1 MNVQTF
7 GAQRRLIVLACVA
20 ALATVFAVSAQ
31 AANAAPPVFDS
42 GSLADQFYT
51 TTSTDG
57 LDVTYDVPTAQDISG
72 PVAVSCNPPL
82 GHHFPIDVSTVTC
95 TSTNGDGTATATFD
109 LYVVPPAGE
118 VFWVGDYDDI
128 TLEAT
133 GPSGAVATWSLLD
146 VFGTPSA
153 AYCAQP
159 SGSTFVI
166 GTTTVTCTAVGSTLS
181 DVKIFDVT
189 VEDTTA
195 PTIVV
200 PADITV
206 SATGPSGATVSF
218 AAATATDIADPTPA
232 VGCDHNS
239 GVVYPVGT
247 TTVTCT
253 ATDDTGN
260 VATDSFTITV
270 NDTTAPV
277 ISGLP
282 ASLTVEATGPAG
294 ATATWSGSASDNVDG
309 PIALTCIPS
318 SGSTFAIG
326 TTTVNCSAADA
337 AGNSTTASFPV
348 TVEDTTGPTFAG
360 TPASFTQ
367 EQVPGT
373 NTLQYTAPTATDLV
387 DGPVLVVCTPPV
399 GTIITAGP
407 HVVTCMADDSEGNL
421 SSTSFTVTL
430 ADTTDPVVSVPSD
443 FTAEAMTAAGA
454 LITFS
459 ASATDSLDG
468 PLPVTCTPA
477 SGTTFPIGT
486 TGVSCTATDA
496 AGNSDTKGFNVTVQD
511 TTGPIIGGVP
521 ADFQVEQTLPLT
533 FINYTMPTANDAVN
547 GPRPVNC
554 VPPVGSQLA
563 PGVHTVTCTAE
574 DLTGNST
581 SATFDITISDTT
593 APVIDNLPMP
603 QTVEATGP
611 AGAIATFT
619 GTATDS
625 IDGVITLVCVPGSGT
640 TFALGVNTV
649 VCTATDAAG
658 NSSNASFTVTIV
670 DTTAPAFSGV
680 PSTITEEATGPTGAA
695 VTFTP
700 PTATDIV
707 DGAVTVNCDYN
718 SGDTFPLGTTTVTCT
733 ATDAATN
740 SDSVTFDVIVEDTT
754 GPAFADVPADFQ
766 VSESTAVTG
775 TPVTYVDPTATDLV
789 DGATTVTC
797 VPASGT
803 DFAVGV
809 TTVTC
814 TSTDAASNS
823 STADFEVTVVPRP
836 TVSIASPVN
845 GSTITQGQFVT
856 ADFAC
861 APDPLTTIDTCE
873 GTVADN
879 SAIDTT
885 TPGTKSFTV
894 TATDV
899 LGGVTTSTVGYTVV
913 APTPVAPLG
922 VKKTLPF
929 RIIKASRRSRG
940 RIAVTVR
947 VPSAGKLE
955 FITTHVVARTSA
967 SPLAP
972 GPGRFA
978 YSKRSIRA
986 KRSGNITLMLYPRK
1000 NVASLLAGEKRPLL
1014 RLTVRYSP
1022 TGGVAERKIKMVRP

>member
-31 AANAAPPVFDS
+31 AANAAPPVFDP
-42 GSLADQFYT
+42 GSLADQYYT

-57 LDVTYDVPTAQDISG
+57 LDVTYDVPTAQDGSG
-72 PVAVSCNPPL
+72 PVAVTCNPPL

-95 TSTNGDGTATATFD
+95 TSTNGDGTTTANFD
-109 LYVVPPAGE
+109 LHVVPPAGE

-153 AYCAQP
+153 AFCAQP
-159 SGSTFVI
+159 SGSTFAI
-166 GTTTVTCTAVGSTLS
+166 GTTTVTCTAVGSSLS
-181 DVKIFDVT
+181 DVKTFEVT

-195 PTIVV
+195 PTITV

-206 SATGPSGATVSF
+206 PATGPSGATVSF
-218 AAATATDIADPTPA
+218 AAATATDIADPTPS
-232 VGCDHNS
+232 VSCDYNS
-239 GVVYPVGT
+239 GVVYPVGV

-260 VATDSFTITV
+260 VATDTFTITV
-270 NDTTAPV
+270 NDTAAPV

-282 ASLTVEATGPAG
+282 ASLTLEATGPAG
-294 ATATWSGSASDNVDG
+294 AVATWGGSANDVVDG
-309 PIALTCIPS
+309 PVALTCVPS
-318 SGSTFAIG
+318 SGSTFAIA
-326 TTTVNCSAADA
+326 TTTVNCSAVDA
-337 AGNSTTASFPV
+337 AGNNSAASFPV
-348 TVEDTTGPTFAG
+348 TVQDTTGPVFSG
-360 TPASFTQ
+360 VPANFTQ

-373 NTLQYTAPTATDLV
+373 NTLQYTAPTASDLV
-387 DGPVLVVCTPPV
+387 DGTVLVVCSPPV

-407 HVVTCMADDSEGNL
+407 HVVTCLADDSEGNL
-421 SSTSFTVTL
+421 SSASFTVTL
-430 ADTTDPVVSVPSD
+430 ADTTDPVVTVPANI
-443 FTAEAMTAAGA
+443 TAEATSAAGA
-454 LITFS
+454 VVTFS
-459 ASATDSLDG
+459 ATATDSLDG
-468 PLPVTCTPA
+468 SLPVVCTPA
-477 SGTTFPIGT
+477 SGWTFPIGT
-486 TGVSCTATDA
+486 TGVSCSATDA
-496 AGNSDTKGFNVTVQD
+496 AGNTGTANFNVTVKD
-511 TTGPIIGGVP
+511 TTGPVFSGVP
-521 ADFQVEQTLPLT
+521 ADFQIEQTLPLT
-533 FINYTMPTANDAVN
+533 FINYAMPTAVDAVN
-547 GPRPVNC
+547 GPRPVYC

-563 PGVHTVTCTAE
+563 AGLHTVTCTAE

-581 SATFDITISDTT
+581 SASFVITISDTT
-593 APVIDNLPMP
+593 DPVIDNLPTP

-619 GTATDS
+619 GTATDN
-625 IDGVITLVCVPGSGT
+625 IDGVIALVCVPASGT
-640 TFALGVNTV
+640 TFALGINTV
-649 VCTATDAAG
+649 TCTATDNAG
-658 NSSNASFTVTIV
+658 NSSSASFTVTIV
-670 DTTAPAFSGV
+670 DTTPPAFSGV
-680 PSTITEEATGPTGAA
+680 PADITEEATGPSGAA

-707 DGAVTVNCDYN
+707 DGAVTVTCDYN
-718 SGDTFPLGTTTVTCT
+718 SGDTFPLGTTTVTCS
-733 ATDAATN
+733 AIDNAGN
-740 SDSVTFDVIVEDTT
+740 SDSVNFDITVEDTT
-754 GPAFADVPADFQ
+754 GPTFADVPADFQ
-766 VSESTAVTG
+766 ISESTDPAG
-775 TPVTYVDPTATDLV
+775 TTVTYTDPTASDLV

-803 DFAVGV
+803 VFAVGT

-845 GSTITQGQFVT
+845 GATITQGQFVT
-856 ADFAC
+856 ADFTC
-861 APDPLTTIDTCE
+861 TPDPQTTIDTCE

-885 TPGTKSFTV
+885 TVGTKSFTV

-899 LGGVTTSTVGYTVV
+899 LGGVTSSTVSYTVV
-913 APTPVAPLG
+913 APTPVAPLAA
-922 VKKTLPF
+922 KKTLPF

-947 VPSAGKLE
+947 VPSSGKLE

-972 GPGRFA
+972 GPGRFT
-978 YSKRSIRA
+978 YSKRSIKV
-986 KRSGNITLMLYPRK
+986 KRSGNVSLILYPRD
-1000 NVASLLAGEKRPLL
+1000 NVSSLLDGEKHPLL
-1014 RLTVRYSP
+1014 RLTVRYTP